1 MKDQQT
7 RIPTEYEFKNLKQ
20 REFLVLMARSSD
32 LANVRIELKELA
44 ARYSRLTDEKRDLKD
59 QVNNMAIEINK
70 LQIERVADLK
80 AAKYFV
86 EIGNSGG
93 THNEKRHLVERSI
106 HMLEGKEQ
114 DLLNGLGKI
123 ANSYDQDGLPF

>member
-1 MKDQQT
+1 MKKEHT
-7 RIPTEYEFKNLKQ
+7 RRPNEYEFKNLKAV
-20 REFLVLMARSSD
+20 EFNVLMDRSNSLAGARLELED
-32 LANVRIELKELA
+32 LKK
-44 ARYSRLTDEKRDLKD
+44 RLNRLCEENRNLKD
-59 QVNNMAIEINK
+59 QVNNMAIETNK

-106 HMLEGKEQ
+106 YMLEGKEQ
-114 DLLNGLGKI
+114 ELLSGLGKI

>member
-1 MKDQQT
+1 MKEQDRT
-7 RIPTEYEFKNLKQ
+7 PTEYEYKNLKKK
-20 REFLVLMARSSD
+20 EFMVLMARSSD
-32 LANVRIELKELA
+32 LAGARIELKDLQQRLDRM
-44 ARYSRLTDEKRDLKD
+44 ARERFEMKD
-59 QVNNMAIEINK
+59 KINNMAIEINK

-114 DLLNGLGKI
+114 DLLEGLGKI